1 MPQAGREL
9 PAPAPGWFIGSRR
22 TETVAMA
29 WHLTSERRDAV
40 VLQLLGKA
48 LHALEEGADEDR
60 KRVARLW
67 IERAT
72 EVIRN
77 LSDPEPSPIEKAQ
90 LDAVEAV
97 LAKISA
103 RLREGD
109 QELVH

>member
-1 MPQAGREL
+1 
-9 PAPAPGWFIGSRR
+9 
-22 TETVAMA
+22 MA
-29 WHLTSERRDAV
+29 WHLTAERRDAV

-48 LHALEEGADEDR
+48 LHALEDGADEDR

-77 LSDPEPSPIEKAQ
+77 LSGPDSSAAEKAQ
-90 LDAVEAV
+90 LCAVEAV
-97 LAKISA
+97 LEKISA
-103 RLREGD
+103 RLRDEA